1 MLNTVSSESLM
12 QHQLYDFHAETLMHQ
27 TKKLETKYN
36 SSDMRVILVQ
46 RKKYLKIGRLDPSQ
60 NDAGTLL

>member
-1 MLNTVSSESLM
+1 MLNTASSEFLM
-12 QHQLYDFHAETLMHQ
+12 QHHFYDFHAKTLMHQ
-27 TKKLETKYN
+27 TKKLKTKYN